1 LWQGKIGTGSGGAGG
16 NGKLKHVQARATG
29 GKGILEQVQE
39 ALVTMDNWNRFR
51 GPWWQWKIG
60 TGSGATGGNGKLEQV
75 QGKLVAMENWN
86 SFRGTGGNGKL
97 EQVQGALVGGG
108 GGH

>member
-1 LWQGKIGTGSGGAGG
+1 MKQ
-16 NGKLKHVQARATG
+16 VQARATG

-60 TGSGATGGNGKLEQV
+60 TGSGATGGGLLGDLPLPLGELAGAPAAELDERIVAV
-75 QGKLVAMENWN
+75 QDHRQEAEKGA
-86 SFRGTGGNGKL
+86 GA
-97 EQVQGALVGGG
+97 QG
-108 GGH
+108 